1 MFTVEGL
8 ADAYECLGSPYPR
21 IGTGEIYIHTRPGGL
36 GGVEGVTFDLI
47 GGDVP
52 VEEAVRALAR

>member
-1 MFTVEGL
+1 MNIEDRQVRAL
-8 ADAYECLGSPYPR
+8 
-21 IGTGEIYIHTRPGGL
+21 
-36 GGVEGVTFDLI
+36 DLV